1 MKTIKQIKDILL
13 EWKNEILDRSRA
25 ALFWYAVL
33 YIAFIVTAI
42 ISPSMAAIISMCG
55 SFILFGF
62 LLDGKD
68 DVDLLWAPLTILFW
82 TGLFVAIFCFIL
94 FIVFRFIYMNTIYK
108 FNKWLNGEV

>member
-33 YIAFIVTAI
+33 YIAFIITAI
-42 ISPSMAAIISMCG
+42 ISPSMAAILSMCG

-62 LLDGKD
+62 LLVCTKCGYYGEKQI
-68 DVDLLWAPLTILFW
+68 LTIKAKSSKK
-82 TGLFVAIFCFIL
+82 VIDA
-94 FIVFRFIYMNTIYK
+94 
-108 FNKWLNGEV
+108 